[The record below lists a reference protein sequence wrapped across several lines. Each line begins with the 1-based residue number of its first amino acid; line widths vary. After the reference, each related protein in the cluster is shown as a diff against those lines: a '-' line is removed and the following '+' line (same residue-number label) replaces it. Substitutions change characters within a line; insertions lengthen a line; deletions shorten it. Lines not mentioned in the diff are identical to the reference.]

1 MSVCSEDENKN
12 LGVVYLVDKAVLL
25 CDTSAPPLA
34 LPAFQLLW
42 VTCAGGG
49 MVAQFEQQ
57 LSHLLEG
64 RRLIPAQKRDM
75 RFRLFGVNDAEHCS
89 ECVEPVHHLPLVV
102 EAVHLSF
109 LGLGLRPVEHGEIIL
124 FGHSRGVVNQLFGQ
138 PVNVSVDLFEHRLV
152 LGHYAEVAVEFR
164 IHPRNVCCIC
174 CFHNQSFFLITCRRE
189 FYCAEKQIV
198 FYCPG

>member
-1 MSVCSEDENKN
+1 MSVCSKDEDKN
-12 LGVVYLVDKAVLL
+12 LGVVYFIDKAVLL
-25 CDTSAPPLA
+25 RDTSAPPLA
-34 LPAFQLLW
+34 LPAFQRFGM
-42 VTCAGGG
+42 TCAGGG

-64 RRLIPAQKRDM
+64 RRFVPAQKRDM
-75 RFRLFGVNDAEHCS
+75 RLRLFGVNDAVHCS

-102 EAVHLSF
+102 ETVHLPF
-109 LGLGLRPVEHGEIIL
+109 RDLGLRPVKHSEIVL

-164 IHPRNVCCIC
+164 IHPRDVCCIR
-174 CFHNQSFFLITCRRE
+174 CFHNQSFLLNN
-189 FYCAEKQIV
+189 V
-198 FYCPG
+198 SL